1 MARPVVWR
9 VRVKRATES
18 WVDVLA
24 HDGEQA
30 EAEATA
36 KWKKKIKRE
45 GYWEDI
51 KDIDKKEGATIQTPA
66 DQQAIK
72 WANEHPN
79 DPRAAKIKKL
89 HGVQ

>member
-30 EAEATA
+30 EAEAMKVPGVMQVFA
-36 KWKKKIKRE
+36 RSAMRGDEAAIPERPEGVRE
-45 GYWEDI
+45 D
-51 KDIDKKEGATIQTPA
+51 
-66 DQQAIK
+66 
-72 WANEHPN
+72 
-79 DPRAAKIKKL
+79 
-89 HGVQ
+89 